1 MMAARGTSARQVV
14 IPRNEVTAV
23 GEEKLVELNVDGAFA
38 TITLNRPKQLNA
50 LNQAVIEQLNAVLD
64 DILQEKRV
72 RVVLLRGE
80 GRAFAAG
87 ADIAEMAGLDSVIA
101 LEFARRGQAVL
112 NKLERLPVP
121 TIALIQGF
129 ALGGGM
135 ELAMACDLRIA
146 AEGTRFGQPEVTLGV
161 IPGFG
166 GSQRLP
172 RIVGQGNALKLLL
185 GGGMIDAAE
194 AYRIGLVNEVVP
206 TDDLL
211 EAGRR
216 LAEQL
221 AALAPLALA
230 WVKQAVYDGAET
242 DLERGLALEASLFAN
257 AFATEDQKRGM
268 RAFLEKT
275 KTTFEG
281 K

>member
-1 MMAARGTSARQVV
+1 M
-14 IPRNEVTAV
+14 